1 MTSELSF
8 EAQGWCQ
15 DHKELEK
22 LYDKIIN
29 AYNYAEESDYGSAFE
44 FCEEI
49 EKLAVAIKKRLSDL
63 EERIER
69 RNEEPHNY

>member
-1 MTSELSF
+1 MSIELSF

-15 DHKELEK
+15 DHAELEK
-22 LYDKIIN
+22 LYNKIIA
-29 AYNYAEESDYGSAFE
+29 AYNYAEESDYDSAFE

-49 EKLAVAIKKRLSDL
+49 EKLAVGIKRRLSDL

-69 RNEEPHNY
+69 RNEEPHDY